1 MKWLIPFAAGA
12 VALSAT
18 AASADPL
25 IGGDYR
31 IRVGIGAQI
40 VPQWPGARSDETIAF
55 PKFSIARGDNPF
67 KFSAQDDSFGIALV
81 STHGFSA
88 GPVARLSSGRS
99 VEEVGA
105 PVGDVDRTFE
115 LGGFVQQFIGDSF
128 RIRGELRK
136 GIGGHKGLAGN
147 AGVDFIARDGD
158 KYLFSIGPRAGFADS
173 RFMDTY
179 FGVSPEAALASGLP
193 EYHPAGTFRS
203 VGVQSDFNYSLDG
216 RWGVYGYARYKRLV
230 GDAAKSPIVLEL
242 GSRDQFS
249 AGAGISYTFGLHL

>member
-1 MKWLIPFAAGA
+1 MKWLIPAAFA
-12 VALSAT
+12 VTALSST

-40 VPQWPGARSDETIAF
+40 VPQWPGSKSDETIVY
-55 PKFSIARGDNPF
+55 PKFSIAKGDSPF
-67 KFSAQDDSFGIALV
+67 KFSAQDDSFGIALI

-88 GPVARLSSGRS
+88 GPVAKLASGRTD
-99 VEEVGA
+99 EEVGA
-105 PVGDVDRTFE
+105 PVGEVHRTVE
-115 LGGFVQQFIGDSF
+115 VGGFVQQFIGDSF

-147 AGVDFIARDGD
+147 AGVDFILRDGD
-158 KYLFSIGPRAGFADS
+158 KYLFSIGPRLGFADS

-179 FGVSPEAALASGLP
+179 FGVSEEAALASGLP
-193 EYHPAGTFRS
+193 EFHPSGTFRS
-203 VGVQSDFNYSLDG
+203 AGVQSDFIYSLG
-216 RWGVYGYARYKRLV
+216 GSWGVYGYARYARLI

-249 AGAGISYTFGLHL
+249 GGLGISYTFGLKL